1 MRKKVNK
8 KVIYSLE
15 VLSCLEEMEK
25 AHQVVAAPDLA
36 GAWVDEGKGKGKGKG
51 EWAEHGPAQDPAG
64 TVSAPVAGRV
74 PHIKWELPAT
84 T

>member
-1 MRKKVNK
+1 MRKKLNK

-15 VLSCLEEMEK
+15 VLSCLEEMEQ
-25 AHQVVAAPDLA
+25 AHQGVADPDLA
-36 GAWVDEGKGKGKGKG
+36 GAWVDEGEGKGKG

-74 PHIKWELPAT
+74 PHIKREPPAT
-84 T
+84 M

>member
-1 MRKKVNK
+1 MRKKVSK
-8 KVIYSLE
+8 TVIYSLE
-15 VLSCLEEMEK
+15 VLSCLEEMEQ

-36 GAWVDEGKGKGKGKG
+36 GAWVDEGKGKG

-74 PHIKWELPAT
+74 PHIKREPPAT
-84 T
+84 M

>member
-1 MRKKVNK
+1 MKKKVNK

-15 VLSCLEEMEK
+15 VLSCLEEMEQ
-25 AHQVVAAPDLA
+25 AHQEVADPDLA
-36 GAWVDEGKGKGKGKG
+36 GAWVDEGEGKG

-74 PHIKWELPAT
+74 PHIKRELPAT
-84 T
+84 I